1 VGIVAVAVRRDLY
14 FLTNL
19 TRLSILSKMSLM
31 ASEAI
36 KKRVEKLRE
45 EIEYHNYRYYILDHP
60 EISDAQY
67 DRLMRELEK
76 LEEQHPELRSPNSP
90 TQRVGASPL
99 EEFEIVRHTIPMLSL
114 ANAFDETEARDFD
127 KRVKKFL
134 GTSEEIEYVA
144 EPKFD
149 GLAIELVYERG
160 QFSVGSTR
168 GDGIN
173 GENITQNLRT
183 IKTIPLQLIRREVP
197 VPGRLEARGEV
208 IIQSKKFKELNR
220 KREKIGE
227 PLFANPRNAAAGS
240 VRQLDPKVTA
250 GRPLEIYF
258 YGLGEVTGRTFDS
271 QWEVLKTL
279 PKWGLRTNPH
289 ARKCK
294 NIDVVLDYYREIN
307 EKRESLPYEIDGTVI
322 KVNSFDLQM
331 RLGEIARS
339 PRWALAFKFQPKQET
354 TKILD
359 IIVQVGRT
367 GALTPV
373 AVMEPVKVGGV
384 EVSRATLHNQ
394 DEIDK
399 KDVRVGDTV
408 LIQRAG
414 DVIPE
419 VVEVIT
425 SKRKGTEKKFR
436 MPSKCPVCGAEVIKE
451 EAIHRCIGLDCPAQL
466 KGRIRHFAS
475 KRAMDIEGLGVKLID
490 QLVDKGLIKDV
501 ADIYYI
507 NKEQLIELERMADKS
522 AQNIIDAIE
531 KSKTKPLSKFLYALG
546 IRNVGETTAE
556 DLARNFTRLDD
567 FFHLSEENLMEVQG
581 IGPEVAASVR
591 QFFWDKKNKGSI
603 DRLKKAGVKVI
614 EPKVKEKGKLM
625 GKTFVFTGALK
636 GFERDKARNLVES
649 SGGMTA
655 STVSK
660 KVDFVVV
667 GEDPGSKFDKAKELG
682 IKTLTEEE
690 FKRMIG

>member
-1 VGIVAVAVRRDLY
+1 MI
-14 FLTNL
+14 
-19 TRLSILSKMSLM
+19 LM

-36 KKRVEKLRE
+36 KKRVGKLRE
-45 EIEYHNYRYYILDHP
+45 EIEYHNHCYYVLDRP

-67 DRLMRELEK
+67 DRLMKELEK
-76 LEEQHPELRSPNSP
+76 LEEQYPELRSQNSP

-99 EEFEIVRHTIPMLSL
+99 EEFKIVRHTLPMLSL
-114 ANAFDETEARDFD
+114 TNAFNESEAKDFD

-134 GTSEEIEYVA
+134 KTSEEIDYVA

-149 GLAIELVYERG
+149 GLAVELVYERG
-160 QFSVGSTR
+160 QFIVGSTR

-173 GENITQNLRT
+173 GEDITQNLRT
-183 IKTIPLQLIRREVP
+183 IRTIPLQLIQKEIP
-197 VPGRLEARGEV
+197 VPERLEVRGEV
-208 IIQSKKFKELNR
+208 IMQLKKFKELNR
-220 KREKIGE
+220 KREEMGE

-240 VRQLDPKVTA
+240 VRQLDPKITA
-250 GRPLEIYF
+250 GRPLEIYC
-258 YGLGEVTGRTFDS
+258 YATGQVRGRAFKA
-271 QWEVLKTL
+271 QWELLQTL

-294 NIDVVLDYYREIN
+294 DIEEVLAYYREMN
-307 EKRESLPYEIDGTVI
+307 EKRETLPYEIDGTVI
-322 KVNSFDLQM
+322 KVNRFDLQT

-359 IIVQVGRT
+359 IVVQVGRT

-394 DEIDK
+394 DEIDRL
-399 KDVRVGDTV
+399 DVRIGDAV
-408 LIQRAG
+408 VIQRAG

-419 VVEVIT
+419 VVQVIT

-466 KGRIRHFAS
+466 KGRIKHFAS
-475 KRAMDIEGLGVKLID
+475 KRAMDIEGIGVKLID
-490 QLVDKGLIKDV
+490 QLVDKGLVKDV

-507 NKEQLIELERMADKS
+507 NKQKLIELERMADKS

-531 KSKTKPLSKFLYALG
+531 NSKTKPLSKFLYALG
-546 IRNVGETTAE
+546 IRHVGETTAE
-556 DLARNFTRLDD
+556 DLARHFQRLDD
-567 FFHLSEENLMEVQG
+567 FFRLSQEDLMEVEG
-581 IGPEVAASVR
+581 IGPEVAASVH
-591 QFFWDKKNKGSI
+591 QFFRDKKNKESI
-603 DRLKKAGVKVI
+603 ERLKKAGVTVI
-614 EPKVKEKGKLM
+614 EPKAKERGKLA

-636 GFERDKARNLVES
+636 TLGRDEARNLVES
-649 SGGMTA
+649 LGALTA
-655 STVSK
+655 SSVSK

-667 GEDPGSKFDKAKELG
+667 GEDPGSKFDKARELG

>member
-1 VGIVAVAVRRDLY
+1 MG
-14 FLTNL
+14 F
-19 TRLSILSKMSLM
+19 M

-36 KKRVEKLRE
+36 RKRIEKLRE
-45 EIEYHNYRYYILDHP
+45 EIEYHNYRYYILDRP

-76 LEEQHPELRSPNSP
+76 LEEEHLELRSPNSP
-90 TQRVGASPL
+90 TQRVGAPPL
-99 EEFEIVRHTIPMLSL
+99 EAFEIVRHTIPMLSL
-114 ANAFDETEARDFD
+114 ANAFDESEAKDFD

-134 GTSEEIEYVA
+134 GSSAEITYVA
-144 EPKFD
+144 EPKLD
-149 GLAIELVYERG
+149 GLAVELVYERG
-160 QFSVGSTR
+160 QFVVGSTR
-168 GDGIN
+168 GDGVN

-183 IKTIPLQLIRREVP
+183 IMTIPLQLIRKEVP
-197 VPGRLEARGEV
+197 IPERLEVRGEV
-208 IIQSKKFKELNR
+208 IIQLKKFKELNR
-220 KREKIGE
+220 KREEIGE

-240 VRQLDPKVTA
+240 VRQLDSKITA
-250 GRPLEIYF
+250 ERPLEIYC
-258 YGLGEVTGRTFDS
+258 YGLGEVTGRRFKTHSEILQTF
-271 QWEVLKTL
+271 
-279 PKWGLRTNPH
+279 PKWGLRTNPNIQ
-289 ARKCK
+289 RCQ
-294 NIDVVLDYYREIN
+294 NIDEVLEYYHKMN
-307 EKRESLPYEIDGTVI
+307 EKRETLPYEIDGIVI
-322 KVNSFDLQM
+322 KVDRLDLQT
-331 RLGEIARS
+331 RLGEISRS

-359 IIVQVGRT
+359 IVVQVGRT
-367 GALTPV
+367 GAITPV

-408 LIQRAG
+408 VIQRAG

-419 VVEVIT
+419 VVQVIT

-436 MPSKCPVCGAEVIKE
+436 IPSKCPVCGAEVIKE

-466 KGRIRHFAS
+466 KGRIKHFAS

-490 QLVDKGLIKDV
+490 QSVDKGLIKDV

-507 NKEQLIELERMADKS
+507 NKEKLIELERMADKS

-546 IRNVGETTAE
+546 IRHVGETTAE
-556 DLARNFTRLDD
+556 DLARQFPRLDD
-567 FFHLSEENLMEVQG
+567 LFRLSEEDLMEVEG
-581 IGPEVAASVR
+581 IGPEVAASVH
-591 QFFWDKKNKGSI
+591 QFFRDKKNRESI
-603 DRLKKAGVKVI
+603 ELLKKAGVKVI
-614 EPKVKEKGKLM
+614 EPKIKEKGKLA
-625 GKTFVFTGALK
+625 GKTFLFTGALK
-636 GFERDKARNLVES
+636 DFGREEARNLVES
-649 SGGMTA
+649 LGGMTA
-655 STVSK
+655 SSVSK

-667 GEDPGSKFDKAKELG
+667 GEDPGSKSDKAKELG
-682 IKTLTEEE
+682 IKILTEED

>member
-1 VGIVAVAVRRDLY
+1 MG
-14 FLTNL
+14 
-19 TRLSILSKMSLM
+19 LM
-31 ASEAI
+31 VSEAI

-45 EIEYHNYRYYILDHP
+45 EIEYHNYRYYILDQP

-76 LEEQHPELRSPNSP
+76 LEEQYPELRSPNSP
-90 TQRVGASPL
+90 TQRVGAPPL
-99 EEFEIVRHTIPMLSL
+99 EAFEIVRHTLPMLSL

-134 GTSEEIEYVA
+134 GSSADIVYVA
-144 EPKFD
+144 EPKLD
-149 GLAIELVYERG
+149 GLAVELVYERG
-160 QFSVGSTR
+160 QFVVGSTR
-168 GDGIN
+168 GDGVN

-197 VPGRLEARGEV
+197 VPGRLEVRGEV
-208 IIQSKKFKELNR
+208 IIQLKKFKELNR
-220 KREKIGE
+220 KREEMGE

-240 VRQLDPKVTA
+240 VRQLDSKITA
-250 GRPLEIYF
+250 ERPLEIYC
-258 YGLGEVTGRTFDS
+258 YGLGEVSGRTF
-271 QWEVLKTL
+271 KTHSEIL
-279 PKWGLRTNPH
+279 QTFPKWGLRTNPYIQ
-289 ARKCK
+289 RCK
-294 NIDVVLDYYREIN
+294 NIDEVLEYYHKMN
-307 EKRESLPYEIDGTVI
+307 EKRESLPYEIDGIVI
-322 KVNSFDLQM
+322 KVDRLDLQTS
-331 RLGEIARS
+331 LGEIARS

-354 TKILD
+354 TRILD

-367 GALTPV
+367 GAITPV

-408 LIQRAG
+408 VIQRAG

-419 VVEVIT
+419 VVQVIT

-436 MPSKCPVCGAEVIKE
+436 IPSKCPVCGAEVIKE

-466 KGRIRHFAS
+466 KGRIKHFAS
-475 KRAMDIEGLGVKLID
+475 KRAMDIDGLGVKLTD
-490 QLVDKGLIKDV
+490 QLVEKGLIKDV

-507 NKEQLIELERMADKS
+507 SKQELIELERMADKS

-546 IRNVGETTAE
+546 IRHVGETTAE
-556 DLARNFTRLDD
+556 DLARHFQRLED
-567 FFHLSEENLMEVQG
+567 FFRLSEEDLMEVEG
-581 IGPEVAASVR
+581 IGPEVAASVH
-591 QFFWDKKNKGSI
+591 QFFRDKKNRESI
-603 DRLKKAGVKVI
+603 ELLKKAGVKVI
-614 EPKVKEKGKLM
+614 EPKVKEKGKLV
-625 GKTFVFTGALK
+625 GKTFLFTGALK
-636 GFERDKARNLVES
+636 TFGRDEARNLVES
-649 SGGMTA
+649 SGGMTT
-655 STVSK
+655 SSISK
-660 KVDFVVV
+660 KVDYVVV

-682 IKTLTEEE
+682 IKTLTEDE
-690 FKRMIG
+690 FKKMIG

>member
-1 VGIVAVAVRRDLY
+1 MPYAVFCFDKASVP
-14 FLTNL
+14 
-19 TRLSILSKMSLM
+19 SKMVSM

-45 EIEYHNYRYYILDHP
+45 EIEYHNYRYHVLDQP

-76 LEEQHPELRSPNSP
+76 LERDSPELRSPNSP

-99 EEFEIVRHTIPMLSL
+99 EEFEIVRHTVPMLSL

-160 QFSVGSTR
+160 QFLVGSTR
-168 GDGIN
+168 GDGVN

-183 IKTIPLQLIRREVP
+183 IKTIPLQLIRKELP
-197 VPGRLEARGEV
+197 TPERLEVRGEV
-208 IIQSKKFKELNR
+208 IMQLKRFKELNR
-220 KREKIGE
+220 KREEKGE
-227 PLFANPRNAAAGS
+227 PPFANPRNASAGS
-240 VRQLDPKVTA
+240 VRQLDPKITA
-250 GRPLEIYF
+250 ERPLEIYF
-258 YGLGEVTGRTFDS
+258 YALGEVRGWTFKT
-271 QWEVLKTL
+271 QWEVIKTL

-289 ARKCK
+289 VRKCK
-294 NIDVVLDYYREIN
+294 NIEGVLDYYHQMN
-307 EKRESLPYEIDGTVI
+307 EKRETLPYEIDGTVI

-354 TKILD
+354 TKIVK
-359 IIVQVGRT
+359 IIPQVGRT
-367 GALTPV
+367 GAITPV
-373 AVMEPVKVGGV
+373 ALMEPVRIGGV

-394 DEIDK
+394 DEIDRL
-399 KDVRVGDTV
+399 DVRIGDTV
-408 LIQRAG
+408 VIQRAG

-419 VVEVIT
+419 VVQVVA
-425 SKRKGTEKKFR
+425 SKRTGKEKKFEI
-436 MPSKCPVCGAEVIKE
+436 PPKCPVCGADVIKE

-475 KRAMDIEGLGVKLID
+475 KRVMDIDGLGVKLID
-490 QLVDKGLIKDV
+490 QLVDKDLIKDV

-507 NKEQLIELERMADKS
+507 KKEQLIELERMADKS
-522 AQNIIDAIE
+522 SQNIIDAVE

-556 DLARNFTRLDD
+556 DLARHFQRLED
-567 FFHLSEENLMEVQG
+567 FFRLSEEDLMEVQG
-581 IGPEVAASVR
+581 IGPEVAASVH
-591 QFFWDKKNKGSI
+591 QFFGDKKNRESI
-603 DRLKKAGVKVI
+603 DRLKKAGVRVV
-614 EPKVKEKGKLM
+614 EPKAKERGKLA
-625 GKTFVFTGALK
+625 GKTFVFTGSLK
-636 GFERDKARNLVES
+636 SFERDEARNLVES
-649 SGGMTA
+649 RGGMTA

-667 GEDPGSKFDKAKELG
+667 GEDPGSKFDKARELG

-690 FKRMIG
+690 FKKMVG

>member
-1 VGIVAVAVRRDLY
+1 M
-14 FLTNL
+14 T
-19 TRLSILSKMSLM
+19 
-31 ASEAI
+31 SEAI

-45 EIEYHNYRYYILDHP
+45 EIEYHNYRYYILDQP

-76 LEEQHPELRSPNSP
+76 LEKDYPELRSPNSP

-99 EEFEIVRHTIPMLSL
+99 EEFEIVRHTVPMLSL

-134 GTSEEIEYVA
+134 GTSEEVEYVA

-160 QFSVGSTR
+160 QFVVGSTR
-168 GDGIN
+168 GDGVN

-183 IKTIPLQLIRREVP
+183 IKTIPLQLIRKEIP
-197 VPGRLEARGEV
+197 VPDRLEVRGEA
-208 IIQSKKFKELNR
+208 IMQLKKFKELNR
-220 KREKIGE
+220 KREEIGE
-227 PLFANPRNAAAGS
+227 PPFANPRNAAAGS
-240 VRQLDPKVTA
+240 VRQLDPKITA
-250 GRPLEIYF
+250 ERPLETYL
-258 YGLGEVTGRTFDS
+258 YGLGEVRGWTFKT

-289 ARKCK
+289 VRKCK
-294 NIDVVLDYYREIN
+294 GIEEVLDYYREMN
-307 EKRESLPYEIDGTVI
+307 EKRETLPYEIDGTVI
-322 KVNSFDLQM
+322 KVNRFDLQV

-359 IIVQVGRT
+359 IRVQVGRT
-367 GALTPV
+367 GVLTPV

-394 DEIDK
+394 DEINK

-408 LIQRAG
+408 VIQRAG

-419 VVEVIT
+419 VVEVIP
-425 SKRKGTEKKFR
+425 SKRTGTEKKFK
-436 MPSKCPVCGAEVIKE
+436 MPSKCPVCGAEVVKE
-451 EAIHRCIGLDCPAQL
+451 EASHRCIGLDCPAQL

-490 QLVDKGLIKDV
+490 QLVDTGLVKDV

-507 NKEQLIELERMADKS
+507 KKEQLIELERMADKS

-546 IRNVGETTAE
+546 IRHVGETTAE
-556 DLARNFTRLDD
+556 DLARHFPRLDD
-567 FFHLSEENLMEVQG
+567 FFDLLEEDLMEVEG
-581 IGPEVAASVR
+581 IGPEVAASVY
-591 QFFWDKKNKGSI
+591 QFFRDKKNRESI
-603 DRLKKAGVKVI
+603 ALLKKAGLKVI
-614 EPKVKEKGKLM
+614 EPEAKGKGKLA

-636 GFERDKARNLVES
+636 TFERDEARTLVES
-649 SGGMTA
+649 LGGMTA

-667 GEDPGSKFDKAKELG
+667 GEDPGSKFDKAKELAV
-682 IKTLTEEE
+682 KTLTEEE
-690 FKRMIG
+690 FKKMVG

>member
-1 VGIVAVAVRRDLY
+1 MA
-14 FLTNL
+14 
-19 TRLSILSKMSLM
+19 LM
-31 ASEAI
+31 TSEAI

-45 EIEYHNYRYYILDHP
+45 EIEYHNYRYYILDQP

-76 LEEQHPELRSPNSP
+76 LEKDYPELRSPNSP

-99 EEFEIVRHTIPMLSL
+99 EEFEIVRHTVPMLSL
-114 ANAFDETEARDFD
+114 ANAFDETEARGFD

-134 GTSEEIEYVA
+134 GTPEEVEYVA

-160 QFSVGSTR
+160 QFVVGSTR
-168 GDGIN
+168 GDGVN

-183 IKTIPLQLIRREVP
+183 IKTIPLQLIRKEIP
-197 VPGRLEARGEV
+197 VPDRLEVRGEA
-208 IIQSKKFKELNR
+208 IMQLKKFKELNR
-220 KREKIGE
+220 KREEIGE
-227 PLFANPRNAAAGS
+227 PPFANPRNAAAGS
-240 VRQLDPKVTA
+240 VRQLDPKITA
-250 GRPLEIYF
+250 ERPLETYL
-258 YGLGEVTGRTFDS
+258 YGLGEVRGWTFKT

-289 ARKCK
+289 VRKCK
-294 NIDVVLDYYREIN
+294 GIEEVLDYYREMN
-307 EKRESLPYEIDGTVI
+307 EKRETLPYEIDGTVI
-322 KVNSFDLQM
+322 KVNRFDLQV

-359 IIVQVGRT
+359 IKVQVGRT
-367 GALTPV
+367 GVLTPV

-408 LIQRAG
+408 VIQRAG

-419 VVEVIT
+419 VVEVIP
-425 SKRKGTEKKFR
+425 SKRKGTEKKFK
-436 MPSKCPVCGAEVIKE
+436 MPSKCPVCGAEVVKE
-451 EAIHRCIGLDCPAQL
+451 EASHRCIGLDCPAQL
-466 KGRIRHFAS
+466 KGRIRHFTS

-490 QLVDKGLIKDV
+490 QLVDKSLVKDV

-507 NKEQLIELERMADKS
+507 KKEQLIELERMADKS

-531 KSKTKPLSKFLYALG
+531 KSKTKPLAKFLYALG
-546 IRNVGETTAE
+546 IRHVGETTAE
-556 DLARNFTRLDD
+556 DLARHFPRLHD
-567 FFHLSEENLMEVQG
+567 FFDLSEEDLMEVKG
-581 IGPEVAASVR
+581 IGPEVTASVY
-591 QFFWDKKNKGSI
+591 QFFRDKKNRESI
-603 DRLKKAGVKVI
+603 ALLKKAGVKVI
-614 EPKVKEKGKLM
+614 EPKAKEKGKLA

-636 GFERDKARNLVES
+636 TLERDEARTFVES
-649 SGGMTA
+649 LGGMTA
-655 STVSK
+655 SSVSK

-690 FKRMIG
+690 FKKMIG

>member
-1 VGIVAVAVRRDLY
+1 
-14 FLTNL
+14 
-19 TRLSILSKMSLM
+19 MM

-45 EIEYHNYRYYILDHP
+45 EVEYHNYRYYILDQP
-60 EISDAQY
+60 EISDAEY

-76 LEEQHPELRSPNSP
+76 LEEQHPELRSSNSP

-99 EEFEIVRHTIPMLSL
+99 EEFEIVRHTVPMLSL

-134 GTSEEIEYVA
+134 GTAEEIEYLA

-149 GLAIELVYERG
+149 GLAIELVYDRG
-160 QFSVGSTR
+160 QFVVGSTR
-168 GDGIN
+168 GDGVN

-183 IKTIPLQLIRREVP
+183 IKTLPLQLIRREISVP
-197 VPGRLEARGEV
+197 ERLEVRGEV
-208 IIQSKKFKELNR
+208 IMQLKRFKELNR
-220 KREKIGE
+220 KREERGE
-227 PLFANPRNAAAGS
+227 PPFANPRNAAAGS
-240 VRQLDPKVTA
+240 VRQLDPKITA
-250 GRPLEIYF
+250 ERPLEIYF
-258 YGLGEVTGRTFDS
+258 YTLGEVRGWTFNT

-289 ARKCK
+289 VRKCK
-294 NIDVVLDYYREIN
+294 NIEEVLDYYHEMN
-307 EKRESLPYEIDGTVI
+307 EKRETLPYEIDGTVI
-322 KVNSFDLQM
+322 KVNRFDLQT

-359 IIVQVGRT
+359 IRVQVGRT

-373 AVMEPVKVGGV
+373 ALMEPVKVGGV

-394 DEIDK
+394 DEVDK

-408 LIQRAG
+408 VIQRAG

-419 VVEVIT
+419 VVQVIT
-425 SKRKGTEKKFR
+425 SKRTGTEKKFK

-466 KGRIRHFAS
+466 KGRIRHFSS

-490 QLVDKGLIKDV
+490 QLVDKGLVKDV

-507 NKEQLIELERMADKS
+507 KREQLIELERMADKS

-531 KSKTKPLSKFLYALG
+531 KSKIKPLSKFLYALG
-546 IRNVGETTAE
+546 IRNAGETTAE
-556 DLARNFTRLDD
+556 DLARHFQRLDN
-567 FFHLSEENLMEVQG
+567 FFHLSEEDLMEVQG
-581 IGPEVAASVR
+581 IGPEVAASVH
-591 QFFWDKKNKGSI
+591 QFFWDKKNRESI

-614 EPKVKEKGKLM
+614 EPKAKEKGKLA

-636 GFERDKARNLVES
+636 TFGRDEARTLVES
-649 SGGMTA
+649 LGATTA

-667 GEDPGSKFDKAKELG
+667 GEDPGSKFVKAKELG
-682 IKTLTEEE
+682 IKTLTEDE
-690 FKRMIG
+690 FKKIVG

>member
-1 VGIVAVAVRRDLY
+1 MG
-14 FLTNL
+14 
-19 TRLSILSKMSLM
+19 LM

-45 EIEYHNYRYYILDHP
+45 EIEYHNYRYYILDQP

-76 LEEQHPELRSPNSP
+76 LEEEHPELRSPNSP
-90 TQRVGASPL
+90 TQRVGAPPL
-99 EEFEIVRHTIPMLSL
+99 EAFEIVRHTFPMLSL
-114 ANAFDETEARDFD
+114 ANAFDESEAKDFD

-134 GTSEEIEYVA
+134 GYSAEITYVA
-144 EPKFD
+144 EPKLD
-149 GLAIELVYERG
+149 GLAVELVYERG
-160 QFSVGSTR
+160 QFVVGSTR
-168 GDGIN
+168 GDGVN

-197 VPGRLEARGEV
+197 VPGRLEVRGEV
-208 IIQSKKFKELNR
+208 IIQLKKFKELNR
-220 KREKIGE
+220 KREEMGE

-240 VRQLDPKVTA
+240 VRQLDSKITA
-250 GRPLEIYF
+250 ERPLEIYC
-258 YGLGEVTGRTFDS
+258 YGLGEVTGRTF
-271 QWEVLKTL
+271 KTHSEIL
-279 PKWGLRTNPH
+279 QIFPKWGLRTNPYIQ
-289 ARKCK
+289 RCK
-294 NIDVVLDYYREIN
+294 NIDEVLEYYHKMN
-307 EKRESLPYEIDGTVI
+307 EKRESLPYEIDGIVI
-322 KVNSFDLQM
+322 KVDRLDLQT

-354 TKILD
+354 TRILD

-367 GALTPV
+367 GAITPV

-408 LIQRAG
+408 VIQRAG

-419 VVEVIT
+419 VVQVIT

-436 MPSKCPVCGAEVIKE
+436 MPSKCPVCEAEVIKE

-466 KGRIRHFAS
+466 KGRIKHFAS
-475 KRAMDIEGLGVKLID
+475 KRAMDIDGLGVKLID
-490 QLVDKGLIKDV
+490 QLVDKGLVKDV

-507 NKEQLIELERMADKS
+507 NKEELIELERMADKS

-546 IRNVGETTAE
+546 IRHVGETTAE
-556 DLARNFTRLDD
+556 DLACHFPRLDD
-567 FFHLSEENLMEVQG
+567 FFRLSEEDLMEVEG
-581 IGPEVAASVR
+581 IGPEVAASVH
-591 QFFWDKKNKGSI
+591 QFFRDKKNRESI
-603 DRLKKAGVKVI
+603 ELLKKAGVKVI
-614 EPKVKEKGKLM
+614 EPKVKEKGKLI
-625 GKTFVFTGALK
+625 GKTFLFTGALK
-636 GFERDKARNLVES
+636 TFGRDEARNLVES
-649 SGGMTA
+649 SGGMTT
-655 STVSK
+655 SSISK
-660 KVDFVVV
+660 KVDYVVF

-690 FKRMIG
+690 FKKMIG

>member
-1 VGIVAVAVRRDLY
+1 MG
-14 FLTNL
+14 
-19 TRLSILSKMSLM
+19 LM
-31 ASEAI
+31 ASEGI
-36 KKRVEKLRE
+36 KKRVKKLRE
-45 EIEYHNYRYYILDHP
+45 EIEYHNNRYYILDQP

-76 LEEQHPELRSPNSP
+76 LEEEYPKLRSPNSP
-90 TQRVGASPL
+90 TQRVGATPL
-99 EEFEIVRHTIPMLSL
+99 EAFEIVRHTFPMLSL
-114 ANAFDETEARDFD
+114 ANAFDESEAKDFD

-134 GTSEEIEYVA
+134 GYSAEITYVA
-144 EPKFD
+144 EPKLD
-149 GLAIELVYERG
+149 GLAVELVYERG
-160 QFSVGSTR
+160 QFVVGSTR
-168 GDGIN
+168 GDGVN

-183 IKTIPLQLIRREVP
+183 IKTIPLQLIRKEVP
-197 VPGRLEARGEV
+197 VPERLVVRGEV
-208 IIQSKKFKELNR
+208 IIQLKKFKELNR
-220 KREKIGE
+220 KREEIGE

-240 VRQLDPKVTA
+240 VRQLDSKITA
-250 GRPLEIYF
+250 ERPLEIYC
-258 YGLGEVTGRTFDS
+258 YGLGEVTGQTF
-271 QWEVLKTL
+271 KTHSEIL
-279 PKWGLRTNPH
+279 QTFPKWGLRTNPNIQ
-289 ARKCK
+289 RYQ
-294 NIDVVLDYYREIN
+294 NIDEVLEYYHKMN
-307 EKRESLPYEIDGTVI
+307 EKRETLPYEIDGIVI
-322 KVNSFDLQM
+322 KVDRLDLQT
-331 RLGEIARS
+331 RLGEISRS

-367 GALTPV
+367 GAITPV

-408 LIQRAG
+408 VIQRAG

-419 VVEVIT
+419 VVQVIT

-466 KGRIRHFAS
+466 KGRIKHFAS

-490 QLVDKGLIKDV
+490 QSVDKGLIKDV

-507 NKEQLIELERMADKS
+507 NKEKLIELERMADKS
-522 AQNIIDAIE
+522 AQNIIDAIG

-546 IRNVGETTAE
+546 IRHVGETTAE
-556 DLARNFTRLDD
+556 DLAHHFPRLDD
-567 FFHLSEENLMEVQG
+567 LFHLSEEDLMEVEG
-581 IGPEVAASVR
+581 IGPEVAASMH
-591 QFFWDKKNKGSI
+591 QFFRDKKNKESI
-603 DRLKKAGVKVI
+603 ELLKKAGVKVI
-614 EPKVKEKGKLM
+614 EPKIKEKGKLA
-625 GKTFVFTGALK
+625 GKTFLFTGALK
-636 GFERDKARNLVES
+636 DFGREEARNLVES
-649 SGGMTA
+649 LGGMTA
-655 STVSK
+655 SSVSK

-667 GEDPGSKFDKAKELG
+667 GEDPGSKSDKAKELG
-682 IKTLTEEE
+682 IKILTEED

>member
-1 VGIVAVAVRRDLY
+1 MV
-14 FLTNL
+14 
-19 TRLSILSKMSLM
+19 
-31 ASEAI
+31 SEAI

-45 EIEYHNYRYYILDHP
+45 EIEYHNYRYYVLDQP

-67 DRLMRELEK
+67 DRMMRELQK
-76 LEEQHPELRSPNSP
+76 LEEEYPELHSPHSP

-99 EEFEIVRHTIPMLSL
+99 EEFEIVRHTLPMLSL
-114 ANAFDETEARDFD
+114 ANAFDESEARDFD

-134 GTSEEIEYVA
+134 GTSEDIEYVA

-149 GLAIELVYERG
+149 GLAVELVYERG
-160 QFSVGSTR
+160 RFEVGSTR
-168 GDGIN
+168 GDGVN

-183 IKTIPLQLIRREVP
+183 LRTLPLQLIRKEIP
-197 VPGRLEARGEV
+197 VPERLEVRGEV
-208 IIQSKKFKELNR
+208 IMQLKKFKELNR
-220 KREKIGE
+220 KREEIGE

-240 VRQLDPKVTA
+240 VRQLDPRITA
-250 GRPLEIYF
+250 ARPLEIYF
-258 YGLGEVTGRTFDS
+258 YGLGEVTGWTFKT
-271 QWEVLKTL
+271 QWEILQTL
-279 PKWGLRTNPH
+279 PRWGLRTNPH

-294 NIDVVLDYYREIN
+294 NVEEVLGYYHEMN
-307 EKRESLPYEIDGTVI
+307 EKRETLPYEIDGTVI
-322 KVNSFDLQM
+322 KVNRLDLQA
-331 RLGEIARS
+331 RLGVIARS
-339 PRWALAFKFQPKQET
+339 PRWALAFKFQAKQET

-373 AVMEPVKVGGV
+373 AVMEKVKVGGV

-399 KDVRVGDTV
+399 KDVKVGDTV
-408 LIQRAG
+408 TIQRAG

-419 VVEVIT
+419 VVQVIT
-425 SKRKGTEKKFR
+425 SKRKGTEKKFK
-436 MPSKCPVCGAEVIKE
+436 MPSKCPVCGAEVVKE

-466 KGRIRHFAS
+466 KGRIKHFAS

-490 QLVDKGLIKDV
+490 QLVNKGLVKDV
-501 ADIYYI
+501 ADIYDI
-507 NKEQLIELERMADKS
+507 SKQKLIELERFADKS

-546 IRNVGETTAE
+546 IRHVGETTAE
-556 DLARNFTRLDD
+556 DLARSFPRLDD
-567 FFHLSEENLMEVQG
+567 FFHLSEENLMEIEG
-581 IGPEVAASVR
+581 IGPEVAASVHK
-591 QFFWDKKNKGSI
+591 FFGDKKNKESI
-603 DRLKKAGVKVI
+603 DRLKKAGVKII
-614 EPKVKEKGKLM
+614 EPKGKEKGKFA

-636 GFERDKARNLVES
+636 SFGRDEARSLVES
-649 SGGMTA
+649 LGATTVS
-655 STVSK
+655 SVSK

-690 FKRMIG
+690 FKKIVA

>member
-1 VGIVAVAVRRDLY
+1 MG
-14 FLTNL
+14 
-19 TRLSILSKMSLM
+19 LM

-45 EIEYHNYRYYILDHP
+45 DIEYHNHLYYVLDQP

-67 DRLMRELEK
+67 DRLMKELEK
-76 LEEQHPELRSPNSP
+76 LEEQHPEFRSPNSP
-90 TQRVGASPL
+90 TQRVGATPL
-99 EEFEIVRHTIPMLSL
+99 EAFKIVRHTFPMLSL
-114 ANAFDETEARDFD
+114 ANAFDESEAKDFD

-134 GTSEEIEYVA
+134 GYSAEITYVA
-144 EPKFD
+144 EPKLD
-149 GLAIELVYERG
+149 GLAVELVYERG
-160 QFSVGSTR
+160 QFVVGSTR
-168 GDGIN
+168 GDGVN

-183 IKTIPLQLIRREVP
+183 IKTIPLQLIRKEIPAPERFEV
-197 VPGRLEARGEV
+197 RGEV
-208 IIQSKKFKELNR
+208 IIQLKKFKELNR
-220 KREKIGE
+220 KREEMEE

-240 VRQLDPKVTA
+240 VRQLDSKITA
-250 GRPLEIYF
+250 ARPLEIYC
-258 YGLGEVTGRTFDS
+258 YGVGEVRGRTF
-271 QWEVLKTL
+271 KTHSEIL
-279 PKWGLRTNPH
+279 QTFPKWGLRTNPNIQ
-289 ARKCK
+289 RCQ
-294 NIDVVLDYYREIN
+294 NIDEVLEYYHKMN
-307 EKRESLPYEIDGTVI
+307 EKRETLPYEIDGIVI
-322 KVNSFDLQM
+322 KVDRLDLQT
-331 RLGEIARS
+331 RLGEISRS

-373 AVMEPVKVGGV
+373 AVMEPVRVGGV

-408 LIQRAG
+408 VIQRAG

-419 VVEVIT
+419 VVQVIT

-436 MPSKCPVCGAEVIKE
+436 IPSKCPVCGAEVIKD

-466 KGRIRHFAS
+466 KGRIKHFAS
-475 KRAMDIEGLGVKLID
+475 KRAMDIEGLGLKLID
-490 QLVDKGLIKDV
+490 QLVDKRLIKDV

-507 NKEQLIELERMADKS
+507 NKQELIELERMADKS

-546 IRNVGETTAE
+546 IRHVGETTAE
-556 DLARNFTRLDD
+556 DLARHFPHLDD
-567 FFHLSEENLMEVQG
+567 FFHLSEEDLMEVEG
-581 IGPEVAASVR
+581 IGPEVAASVI
-591 QFFWDKKNKGSI
+591 QFFRDKKNKESI
-603 DRLKKAGVKVI
+603 ELLKKAGVKVI
-614 EPKVKEKGKLM
+614 EPKIKEKGKLA
-625 GKTFVFTGALK
+625 GKTFLFTGTLK
-636 GFERDKARNLVES
+636 TFGRDEVRNLVES
-649 SGGMTA
+649 TGGMTA
-655 STVSK
+655 SSISK
-660 KVDFVVV
+660 KVDYVVV

-690 FKRMIG
+690 FKKLIA